1 MANSLS
7 AGEKAERQEQEGLI
21 SPLVSMQQQL
31 SSLQKQTDS
40 YRKKLVEQRINM
52 YTDPLTR
59 VPNRMAYNERA
70 SKEWD
75 RCQAQNKPLSI
86 AVVDVDHFKRIND
99 KYGHAAGDKTLQAI
113 ARHLKTNLTSSEFMA
128 RWGGEEFII
137 LLPDHA
143 SDKLLNRLNEL
154 REGLAKLPFKF
165 KQERLTVTASIG
177 GTQCRTGEKL
187 DAAFERADKGLYKAK
202 SGGRNQVVIQDNE

>member
-1 MANSLS
+1 
-7 AGEKAERQEQEGLI
+7 
-21 SPLVSMQQQL
+21 
-31 SSLQKQTDS
+31 
-40 YRKKLVEQRINM
+40 
-52 YTDPLTR
+52 
-59 VPNRMAYNERA
+59 
-70 SKEWD
+70 
-75 RCQAQNKPLSI
+75 
-86 AVVDVDHFKRIND
+86 
-99 KYGHAAGDKTLQAI
+99 
-113 ARHLKTNLTSSEFMA
+113 MA

-202 SGGRNQVVIQDNE
+202 SAGRNQVVIQDNE